1 MLLSSES
8 PDGKFL
14 APMKAS
20 QEKYCRKSANSETM
34 RTNLAYSLFL
44 HRLAPACGF
53 TQAVPMLGGFFQTQ

>member
-1 MLLSSES
+1 
-8 PDGKFL
+8 
-14 APMKAS
+14 MKAS